1 MSPMTGK
8 DISRWLY
15 SRFEQP
21 NLPPGV
27 APDTTYSEL
36 YAALLDRYPH
46 RDQLWTP
53 KRPATLPNM

>member
-36 YAALLDRYPH
+36 YAAFTR
-46 RDQLWTP
+46 
-53 KRPATLPNM
+53 